1 VTKVAWSWG
10 AAGGIGRR
18 LARKLKDEGWQVIG
32 VRRQGDDLAGV
43 ADYAFAADVADPFAV
58 QRAVLAAGQEAG
70 EAHLF
75 VYAAGDIVAEL
86 AATMTPGHI
95 PTHP

>member
-1 VTKVAWSWG
+1 MTKVALIWG
-10 AAGGIGRR
+10 AAGGIGRA

-32 VRRQGDDLAGV
+32 VSRQGDDLAGV
-43 ADYAFAADVADPFAV
+43 AEYAFAADVADPFAV

-75 VYAAGDIVAEL
+75 VYAAGDIVGGAGGQDD
-86 AATMTPGHI
+86 P
-95 PTHP
+95 